1 MLAIG
6 CQHGHISPRA
16 IACHCLR
23 LEGTG
28 FGGPSHLPV
37 LRFNR
42 TSDINALGELP
53 STIEITS
60 TWNGSYLNATDCLS
74 FSSFYRYLHTCRRH
88 LRQGLLVAFLASG
101 GGMYRLQLP
110 QAATKGCFLSSG

>member
-101 GGMYRLQLP
+101 GACTDSNSPKRLRRD
-110 QAATKGCFLSSG
+110 AS